1 MVDQFV
7 TEKWI
12 QLTTWYF
19 DNRSNPPGNSDST
32 NSQDRNEI
40 GAAPRGVPGGGCSRL
55 ELTDA

>member
-19 DNRSNPPGNSDST
+19 GNRSNPRAIQMVQIPGTEMKLVQHS
-32 NSQDRNEI
+32 E
-40 GAAPRGVPGGGCSRL
+40 GAGGMFAFGI
-55 ELTDA
+55 D